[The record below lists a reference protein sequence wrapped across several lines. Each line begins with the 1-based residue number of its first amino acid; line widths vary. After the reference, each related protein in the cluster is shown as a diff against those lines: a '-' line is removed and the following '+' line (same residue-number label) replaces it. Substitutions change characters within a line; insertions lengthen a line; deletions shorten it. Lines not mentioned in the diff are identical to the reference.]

1 MVVKLACLP
10 SGLIIKEINMKFWLI
25 AFLFSPDGEYQ
36 AKDVYQTESYEECLV
51 LAGKYAAIHVN
62 TELSTQL
69 YCVSDD
75 HYMGRAQ
82 DPGVPYD

>member
-1 MVVKLACLP
+1 MQN
-10 SGLIIKEINMKFWLI
+10 GFNIKEIDMKFWLI

-36 AKDVYQTESYEECLV
+36 AKDVYQTESYEECLD
-51 LAGKYAAIHVN
+51 LAGRYAAIHVN
-62 TELSTQL
+62 TEFSTQL

-75 HYMGRAQ
+75 HYNGRAQ